1 MPTLQLKINNKFFNI
16 ACDEGQEHD
25 LKKAAENLNQRLGSI
40 YKMLPNATPD
50 LALVVTALM
59 MQDELSEKD
68 IKDSNYAPINF
79 KNEEK
84 IVSDTLDSITNYIE
98 ELASNL
104 EKC

>member
-16 ACDEGQEHD
+16 ACDEGQEDD
-25 LKKAAENLNQRLGSI
+25 LKKAANNLNLRLANI

-59 MQDELSEKD
+59 MQDEISEQSKNSLNLSSPDFEK
-68 IKDSNYAPINF
+68 
-79 KNEEK
+79 EEI
-84 IVSDTLDSITNYIE
+84 IVAKTLDSITLYIE
-98 ELASNL
+98 GLASNL

>member
-16 ACDEGQEHD
+16 ACDDGQEND
-25 LKKAAENLNQRLGSI
+25 LKKAAENLNHRLGGI

-59 MQDELSEKD
+59 MQDELSEKNHN
-68 IKDSNYAPINF
+68 DSTRTPINF
-79 KNEEK
+79 INEEK
-84 IVSDTLDSITNYIE
+84 IIADTLDSITNYIE
-98 ELASNL
+98 ELASDL